1 MMRNKEVDMVFKIR
15 NKAGET
21 VATESDFG
29 NATELEMVL
38 SEMNPEESFTIDG
51 PIKIEND

>member
-1 MMRNKEVDMVFKIR
+1 MRNKEVDMVFKIR

-21 VATESDFG
+21 VATECDFG
-29 NATELEMVL
+29 NAAELEMVL